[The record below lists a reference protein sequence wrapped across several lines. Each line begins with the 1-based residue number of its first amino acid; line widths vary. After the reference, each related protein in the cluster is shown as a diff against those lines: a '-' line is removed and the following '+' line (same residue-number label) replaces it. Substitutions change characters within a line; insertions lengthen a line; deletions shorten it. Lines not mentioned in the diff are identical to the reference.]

1 MISAIARRVSG
12 LALLLL
18 LLSAPAAAQSKVPS
32 ARPLEALVKGSL
44 MSLNDANLTG
54 DYRVF
59 HARLSEPFRKQ
70 YTPERLKATFKEF
83 NEKNVD
89 IDIVT
94 AMTPTYE
101 QPAFVDGEGKL
112 LVRGFFPTE
121 PSRVSFEMDFIN
133 GEGEWKLIRINVR
146 VSPAH

>member
-1 MISAIARRVSG
+1 ML
-12 LALLLL
+12 LAL
-18 LLSAPAAAQSKVPS
+18 PAAAQSKVPP
-32 ARPLEALVKGSL
+32 ARALEALVKGSL
-44 MSLNDANLTG
+44 VSLNDANLTG

-89 IDIVT
+89 IDIIT
-94 AMTPTYE
+94 AMTPTYD
-101 QPAFVDGEGKL
+101 QPPYVDSEGRL
-112 LVRGFFPTE
+112 IVRGYFPTE

-133 GEGEWKLIRINVR
+133 GDGD
-146 VSPAH
+146 

>member
-1 MISAIARRVSG
+1 MISAIARRVG
-12 LALLLL
+12 RLALLLL
-18 LLSAPAAAQSKVPS
+18 LAMPAMAQNKVPP
-32 ARPLEALVKGSL
+32 ARPLEALVKASL

-70 YTPERLKATFKEF
+70 YPPDRLKATFKEF

-94 AMTPTYE
+94 AMTPTYD
-101 QPAFVDGEGKL
+101 QPTYVDADGKL
-112 LVRGFFPTE
+112 VVRGFFPTE
-121 PSRVSFEMDFIN
+121 PSRVSFEMDFVS
-133 GEGEWKLIRINVR
+133 GEGEWRLIRINVK
-146 VSPAH
+146 VGPAR